1 MLKRFLPLLLV
12 ALLVITGCK
21 SDQASPKS
29 DVLANIN
36 GQKITRGDFVTE
48 LHTGRR
54 GNTEPLPSDQVTWLQ
69 MKAVFLDQLVQRIL
83 IEQEASR
90 RQIVV
95 VEQDVQ
101 NVLDQMRADWPEGKF
116 DEAIANKQITEESL
130 KKTITHNLLTD
141 MLSKKVVLP
150 EIEVGENDVRA
161 YYRSNPGEFAR
172 PEQVRARQ
180 ILIRTEAE
188 AAEILTRILTG
199 SDFSEA
205 AKEHSIAPEAGKG
218 GDLGYFGRNQMPKI
232 VEDACFALDSRQTSD
247 IIKSE
252 YGYHLF
258 RVESKRP
265 ATVIPMN
272 NARPEI
278 LKKLRGEKL
287 DEAWVSF
294 LEKLKSSAGIEIDEQ
309 MLASIKREEI

>member
-1 MLKRFLPLLLV
+1 MFAILLV
-12 ALLVITGCK
+12 AVGCK
-21 SDQASPKS
+21 NDNAAQKS
-29 DVLANIN
+29 NAIANIN
-36 GQKITRGDFVTE
+36 GNKITRDNFVVE
-48 LHTGRR
+48 LHNSRR
-54 GNTEPLPSDQVTWLQ
+54 GNTESLPTDPVTWLQ
-69 MKAVFLDQLVQRIL
+69 IKVVFLDQFVERVL

-90 RQIVV
+90 RQIAV
-95 VEQDVQ
+95 VEQDLQ

-116 DEAIANKQITEESL
+116 DAALAGQQITEDSL
-130 KKTITHNLLTD
+130 RKEITLNLLTD

-150 EIEVGENDVRA
+150 DINVSENDVRS
-161 YYRSNPGEFAR
+161 YYRSNSKEFAR
-172 PEQVRARQ
+172 PEQVRAKQ

-199 SDFSEA
+199 SDFAEA

-232 VEDACFALDSRQTSD
+232 VEDVCFALERRQTSD

-258 RVESKRP
+258 RLEDRRP
-265 ATVIPMN
+265 ATVVPLN

-278 LKKLRGEKL
+278 IRKLRGEKL
-287 DEAWVSF
+287 DAAWAAF
-294 LEKLKSSAGIEIDEQ
+294 LDKLKSSANIVIDEQ
-309 MLASIKREEI
+309 MLASIKRDEI

>member
-1 MLKRFLPLLLV
+1 M
-12 ALLVITGCK
+12 LVITGCK

-48 LHTGRR
+48 LHAGRR

-69 MKAVFLDQLVQRIL
+69 VKAVFLDQLVQRIL

-278 LKKLRGEKL
+278 IKKLRGEKL